1 MRVKQLLFA
10 LSLASLV
17 GPSAGA
23 TWNVMTLLRGAS
35 EVTYFDA
42 DTVHRR
48 DGDVRMKIESI
59 RDLDANRHEGIYK
72 TQEWRTYH
80 CKARTLSVTDIVAY
94 DRQGQVM
101 RQLPDRRVTAV
112 APHDSELDTLTDICA
127 ATFPKA
133 ATGGSFELV
142 RGNDPEV
149 DAYRYFEKARAEIM
163 ARWPWPSSRMPPERV
178 DCSPIHFRYAA
189 TLADLTPELR
199 EAAHTSGMADRG
211 RDFNSTDAIR
221 PGRPDQRY
229 AGGAIGESRAF
240 VAFEQGGIVSNT
252 EIWSLEKSGSGWHGK
267 VTWYASGPT
276 DTLAGLLSSTCVQQ
290 SARKEV
296 IFCDDPRDK
305 VVGMT
310 YVGDRRVSYF
320 DLVPSRVPRGVS
332 PHDLV
337 VDHNGGELTDD
348 ERRNLL
354 SRLTSTRDKE
364 VKCARASL
372 DRFIVALGLQLQAR

>member
-10 LSLASLV
+10 LSLVSIV
-17 GPSAGA
+17 GSSAAA
-23 TWNVMTLLRGAS
+23 TWNVMTLIRGPS

-42 DTVHRR
+42 DTVNRR
-48 DGDVRMKIESI
+48 DGDVRMQTESI
-59 RDLDANRHEGIYK
+59 RDLDANPHEGIYK

-80 CKARTLSVTDIVAY
+80 CSARTLSVTDIVAY

-101 RQLPDRRVTAV
+101 SQLPDHQATAV
-112 APHDSELDTLTDICA
+112 APYDFELDTLADICA

-133 ATGGSFELV
+133 ATRGAFERV

-149 DAYRYFEKARAEIM
+149 DAYSYFEKARAENM

-178 DCSPIHFRYAA
+178 DCSQIHFRYAA

-199 EAAHTSGMADRG
+199 EAAHTGWMADRG
-211 RDFNSTDAIR
+211 RDFNSTDVIR
-221 PGRPDQRY
+221 PGRPDQRF
-229 AGGAIGESRAF
+229 AGAAIGKSRAF

-252 EIWSLEKSGSGWHGK
+252 QIWSLEKSGSGWHGK
-267 VTWYASGPT
+267 VTWYASAPT
-276 DTLAGLLSSTCVQQ
+276 DTLTGLLSSTCWQRP
-290 SARKEV
+290 ARKEV

-305 VVGMT
+305 VVSMT
-310 YVGDRRVSYF
+310 YVAERRASYF
-320 DLVPSRVPRGVS
+320 DLVPSRVPRGVA

-354 SRLTSTRDKE
+354 SRLNMTRDKE

-372 DRFIVALGLQLQAR
+372 DRFIVALRLRLQAR